1 MVTAI
6 LEGIPKI
13 VIFALADDLESA
25 TEVAVSV
32 TLGGFGEN
40 ARQGQAHVP
49 SSVSVIGEA
58 QSRAA

>member
-13 VIFALADDLESA
+13 VIFALADDLGSV

-32 TLGGFGEN
+32 TLGGFG
-40 ARQGQAHVP
+40 ALDGAV
-49 SSVSVIGEA
+49 
-58 QSRAA
+58 